1 MIVRSEEQKTGTCM
15 DTFYEEDILGEGFQR
30 TTLSLRDEYEDRLLP
45 RLFAVCRIRGTV
57 GRCFIFTVLM
67 IIFFSGKWLVV

>member
-30 TTLSLRDEYEDRLLP
+30 TTLSLRDDYEGSAVATLVRRL
-45 RLFAVCRIRGTV
+45 
-57 GRCFIFTVLM
+57 
-67 IIFFSGKWLVV
+67 

>member
-1 MIVRSEEQKTGTCM
+1 M

-30 TTLSLRDEYEDRLLP
+30 TTLSLRDDYEGS
-45 RLFAVCRIRGTV
+45 AVATLVRRRIRGTV